1 MHNLTRTAGA
11 NIMGWTSF
19 TNTNKKEVIAE
30 IKSMYPSDME
40 WSLAGNNLWGLF
52 ELQNDTAKYVKGQK
66 VILLYL
72 LQSCGKNAYG
82 YKDLCESMSPYHYNC
97 PLKFLKAAV
106 VESPEWR
113 EDVVKYHSSKG
124 TMRGLVASIKIGDI
138 IKLKNCKI
146 KEVKVVATN
155 PLRAAAMNTHVV
167 YRIPS
172 KFIDMSQ
179 Y

>member
-72 LQSCGKNAYG
+72 LQSCGKNEYG
-82 YKDLCESMSPYHYNC
+82 YKDLCESMSPYQYNC
-97 PLKFLKAAV
+97 PVKFLKAAV
-106 VESPEWR
+106 VQSPEWR
-113 EDVVKYHSSKG
+113 EEVVKFHSGKR
-124 TMRGLVASIKIGDI
+124 TMRDHIASIKIGDI

-146 KEVKVVATN
+146 KEVKVVGTN
-155 PLRAAAMNTHVV
+155 PLRASAMNSNVV
-167 YRIPS
+167 YRIPNS
-172 KFIDMSQ
+172 FISI
-179 Y
+179 